1 MKRHLFALLT
11 AIAAAAGAGPSTAQ
25 LAGGGGISGGGI
37 SGGGISSGGVSSG
50 GTYTGGGVYT
60 GGIQAPQV
68 QSPSIATPDLGTP
81 RTFEQQATGAE
92 TVFEGRASSLRR
104 EMSELLA
111 STGLNGQAISNLETF
126 IETGRAAPEAFAAAA
141 PLLKRTMVEALA
153 LRGAPGGGPKVQA
166 LSAAAYRKALRPANI
181 RAVLAAR
188 GYSPDL
194 EPHVLIPGVTQD
206 GRLVIYIPRDEN
218 DLPNLDFANP
228 IDWTKSVG
236 PGAEDVPGYQ
246 EPITDAT
253 ARPADYA
260 SKRAKSCGVGE
271 NPPCFHPAV
280 AIHTDFGRV
289 QCSGVQ
295 IADGWVLTAGHCVC
309 SGLEQASVGAAAP
322 GGGEDVGPIST
333 TNLRALTVRFFGET
347 SQTDKIG
354 FCPLYAKM
362 KAAPTREAKRK
373 AAARLY
379 AMKDLALVRLD
390 TGLTLP
396 AARTIASVQ
405 DPAGLFGLGHVQIAG
420 FGTNN
425 NQTDG
430 GRKTFFTAPFAGSRC
445 AQLSETELC
454 LPEHEIAL
462 IGDEEGTD
470 SCSGDSGAG
479 AYVRLKDGGWSVVAI
494 TSRAS
499 GDRVCGS
506 GGIYV
511 RVAQQDVIDWI
522 AKVVGED
529 LRIAAASEIQ
539 QEISEELSK
548 WLEK

>member
-1 MKRHLFALLT
+1 MNKRNLFAILT
-11 AIAAAAGAGPSTAQ
+11 ALAATVNAGLSNAQ

-37 SGGGISSGGVSSG
+37 SGGGKSA
-50 GTYTGGGVYT
+50 GGGVYT
-60 GGIQAPQV
+60 GGVQVPQV
-68 QSPSIATPDLGTP
+68 QSPTIATPDLGTP
-81 RTFEQQATGAE
+81 LTIDQQATGAA
-92 TVFEGRASSLRR
+92 TLFEGRVSSLRR
-104 EMSELLA
+104 EISEL
-111 STGLNGQAISNLETF
+111 SDRTGLNGQAVSDLETL

-141 PLLKRTMVEALA
+141 PLLRRTMAEALA
-153 LRGAPGGGPKVQA
+153 LRGASGGGPKLQA
-166 LSAAAYRKALRPANI
+166 LSAEAYRQALRPANI

-194 EPHVLIPGVTQD
+194 APHVHVPGVTQD
-206 GRLVIYIPRDEN
+206 GRLVIYIPRIVDG
-218 DLPNLDFANP
+218 PPSLDFANS

-246 EPITDAT
+246 EPVTDAA
-253 ARPADYA
+253 ARPADYT

-295 IADGWVLTAGHCVC
+295 LADGWVLTAGHCVC
-309 SGLEQASVGAAAP
+309 RDLEQASVGGAAP
-322 GGGEDVGPIST
+322 RGDEDVGSIATS
-333 TNLRALTVRFFGET
+333 NLRALTVRFFGET

-354 FCPLYAKM
+354 FCPLYAQM
-362 KAAPTREAKRK
+362 RAAPNSAAKRE

-379 AMKDLALVRLD
+379 AMKDLALVRLE
-390 TGLTLP
+390 TGLILP
-396 AARTIASVQ
+396 AAQTIASVQ

-420 FGTNN
+420 FGTND

-445 AQLSETELC
+445 VALSETELC

-479 AYVRLKDGGWSVVAI
+479 AYVRLKDGGWAVVAI

-539 QEISEELSK
+539 QERNEELSK